1 MNKLLSNKGAI
12 AFTFCIS
19 ILLAGCGPNY
29 LKHGENN
36 IKILVTDS
44 LNLID
49 IDPRETETLHQIVD
63 VLERSTADKNEES
76 AKMAHIFHPI
86 IIRLDNNEENPFE
99 IKVESFSGN
108 VDNTKVITKSIN
120 ELFEEENLKKT
131 LKSKKKFFSNFDSK
145 KAIMTNLEN
154 FITKNKKDSIYIYDE
169 DFEGTSIQIGL
180 KKYKIFNNID
190 ILRKQ
195 IGKALDE
202 NQKASFLVVLGTPK
216 ITINPE
222 PVVKW
227 TKTGNQ
233 KCINNVSH
241 IEEKCETGEVR
252 WINGGELK
260 CKEPKLGFFSSKKP
274 IIKKSNNNLPKALPI
289 EGIKA
294 DAIKEGNTKDL
305 IIKNKTNQ

>member
-1 MNKLLSNKGAI
+1 MKLEHSCKQSI
-12 AFTFCIS
+12 SFCIS
-19 ILLAGCGPNY
+19 ILLAGCENY

-36 IKILVTDS
+36 IKILVADS

-63 VLERSTADKNEES
+63 VLERNVADKNDDS

-86 IIRLDNNEENPFE
+86 IIRLDNNEETPFE

-120 ELFEEENLKKT
+120 ELFEEENLKKK
-131 LKSKKKFFSNFDSK
+131 LNNKKRFFSDFDSK
-145 KAIMTNLEN
+145 KANMTNLEN

-169 DFEGTSIQIGL
+169 DFEGTIIPIGL

-195 IGKALDE
+195 IGKALGE
-202 NQKASFLVVLGTPK
+202 NKKASFLVVLGTPTN
-216 ITINPE
+216 TII
-222 PVVKW
+222 PVPIVKW

-233 KCINNVSH
+233 KCINNISH
-241 IEEKCETGEVR
+241 IEERCDTGEVR

-260 CKEPKLGFFSSKKP
+260 CKEPNLGFVSSKKLT
-274 IIKKSNNNLPKALPI
+274 IKKSDDNLPKALPI
-289 EGIKA
+289 QGIKA

-305 IIKNKTNQ
+305 ILKSKTNQ